1 MSKQDLD
8 LPTLSDDRGE
18 VTLWDESDQGA
29 LINLVSEK
37 VRERFKESLEK
48 RPDYFELD
56 EDALYRKLRDD
67 KNTPTQTDHRLRLK
81 FWIEYDRVK
90 DGQLREMVMTNV
102 IANVCSRELFY
113 KHYLTQPGKVAWLM
127 CPPVSYLHKAQEALY
142 FGIGQL
148 RDLLEAKHTDDK
160 GHINTTLG
168 ALKLKI
174 VQHLEDRIKGAVPQQ
189 LNVNQKSVS
198 LTMST
203 SDRKMI
209 QQAAEQMSEADMK
222 AKLAHLNREE
232 RKAQHLPEPKPEMN
246 TIDVNPSP
254 APAAGVVH
262 DDEY

>member
-1 MSKQDLD
+1 MSNQDLD
-8 LPTLSDDRGE
+8 LPQLSNDRGE
-18 VTLWDESDQGA
+18 VTLWDESDQGS

-37 VRERFKESLEK
+37 VKERMLEAFSK
-48 RPDYFELD
+48 SPQYFELD

-160 GHINTTLG
+160 GHVNTSLG

-174 VQHLEDRIKGAVPQQ
+174 VQQLEDRIKGAVPQQ
-189 LNVNQKSVS
+189 LNVNQKTVS
-198 LTMST
+198 LQMKT
-203 SDRKMI
+203 SDKKLI
-209 QQAAEQMSEADMK
+209 QQAAEQMSEQDMK
-222 AKLAHLNREE
+222 AKLDHLRREE

-246 TIDVNPSP
+246 VVDVTPSP
-254 APAAGVVH
+254 ATTAGVVN